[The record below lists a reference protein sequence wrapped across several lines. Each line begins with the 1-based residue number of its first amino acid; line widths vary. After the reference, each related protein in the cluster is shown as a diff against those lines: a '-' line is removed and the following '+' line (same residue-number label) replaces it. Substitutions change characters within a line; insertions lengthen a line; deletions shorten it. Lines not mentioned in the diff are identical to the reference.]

1 MDSPEFFDLSRVY
14 VRFTWWDIGYVL
26 VFFLTHLN
34 YPNNICL
41 MSIIQILKWLKQK
54 CKESFG
60 DAVKNFFTRLI
71 FLIVSILGVA
81 LLLVRKSL
89 DHTFEV
95 SVMQILIILAVFFI
109 IVVVVHCAIYRLRQQ
124 VTLSGYCRDV
134 IYDVVW
140 EWDSVPLDTFGDI
153 RPTPICPSCAYEV
166 CHSQHPKYSNKVMMT
181 CESCYWT
188 TDLQG
193 DWDSIKF
200 DIIKVIEQRIRNNDW
215 KTAQKRLKALKK

>member
-1 MDSPEFFDLSRVY
+1 M
-14 VRFTWWDIGYVL
+14 
-26 VFFLTHLN
+26 
-34 YPNNICL
+34 
-41 MSIIQILKWLKQK
+41 QK

-60 DAVKNFFTRLI
+60 DAVKTIIKNIFISLI
-71 FLIVSILGVA
+71 FLIASILVVA
-81 LLLVRKSL
+81 LLLVRQSL

-109 IVVVVHCAIYRLRQQ
+109 IVVVVHWAIYWLRQR

-134 IYDVVW
+134 IYEIVW
-140 EWDSVPLDTFGDI
+140 EWDSVYYNELDDI

-166 CHSQHPKYSNKVMMT
+166 SHTIHPKYFDTVMMT
-181 CESCYWT
+181 CESCHWT
-188 TDLQG
+188 TNLHG

-200 DIIKVIEQRIRNNDW
+200 EIIKVIEQRIRNNDW

>member
-1 MDSPEFFDLSRVY
+1 MVQIFE
-14 VRFTWWDIGYVL
+14 W
-26 VFFLTHLN
+26 
-34 YPNNICL
+34 L
-41 MSIIQILKWLKQK
+41 MQK

-60 DAVKNFFTRLI
+60 DALKTIFKHIFISLI
-71 FLIVSILGVA
+71 ISIASILFVA

-109 IVVVVHCAIYRLRQQ
+109 IIVFVHWAIYRLRQR

-140 EWDSVPLDTFGDI
+140 EWDSVRLDTIGDI
-153 RPTPICPSCAYEV
+153 RPTPICPSCAYEL
-166 CHSQHPKYSNKVMMT
+166 CHFTHPKYSDYEMMT
-181 CESCYWT
+181 CESCHWT

-193 DWDSIKF
+193 KWDSIKF

-215 KTAQKRLKALKK
+215 KAAQKRLKALKK